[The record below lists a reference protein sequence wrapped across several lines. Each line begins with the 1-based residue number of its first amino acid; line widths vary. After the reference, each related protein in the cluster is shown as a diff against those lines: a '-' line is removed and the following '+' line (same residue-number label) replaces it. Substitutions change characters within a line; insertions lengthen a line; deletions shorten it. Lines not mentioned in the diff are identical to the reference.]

1 MLKIITMKGIAAFKK
16 RLLELTD
23 NNHTNVINALLKDV
37 KKCGTKN
44 IAFRRFDIPAAGVS
58 KENGDIFIADN
69 HVSLSD
75 IVFITLHE
83 SAHQLQF
90 GKYGTDYA
98 TDIWFDALNNGAS
111 SAASKVKYIED
122 VANRYAFMKFKQ
134 YQAQFG
140 LGDISY
146 HIKISAYMPDYAYA
160 ANMNMLVGML
170 KCKGINTKE
179 ALRNELNNYLK

>member
-1 MLKIITMKGIAAFKK
+1 MFKIITMKGIAAFKK

-23 NNHTNVINALLKDV
+23 NNHANVINALLKDV

-44 IAFRRFDIPAAGVS
+44 IAFRHFDIPAAGVS
-58 KENGDIFIADN
+58 TENGNIFIGDN
-69 HVSLSD
+69 HVSISD
-75 IVFITLHE
+75 VVFVTLHE

-90 GKYGTDYA
+90 GKYGTDHA

-111 SAASKVKYIED
+111 SVASKIKYIED

-134 YQAQFG
+134 YQAEFG
-140 LGDISY
+140 LGNISY
-146 HIKISAYMPDYAYA
+146 NIKKSAYMPDYAYA
-160 ANMNMLVGML
+160 ANMDMFLGML
-170 KCKGINTKE
+170 KRKGVNTKE